1 MKIVGNRLRDPTW
14 RLYGSYAF
22 DWILCIVLMAVFLY
36 LDNVEPFHR
45 EFSVQNPA
53 IMYSYRLT
61 DSVPNWALIVVS
73 VVVPVVLILLVGLGI
88 RRSPYDVHNGVL
100 GLLVSVLLT
109 TMFTQ
114 VIKVTVGKHRP
125 DFLARCI
132 PMLNGVTIT
141 QDEPLSLW
149 TVDVCTQTNKRALQ
163 EGMRSFPSG
172 HASTA
177 FAGLFYLTLWMA
189 GKMHIFDRR
198 GYSIKGVILI
208 IPIMGALLIAISR
221 VRDYRHSGVDVTWG
235 SIIGI
240 IFAIFAYFQYYPSL
254 AKTGSHVPHPPR
266 DFGQLVKNSEG
277 HVHEAGHIE
286 QFTGIERNEE
296 FVDESR
302 GSPLPLTAN
311 GVGPGD
317 SNDREDPLQRV

>member
-1 MKIVGNRLRDPTW
+1 MKVVNRLRDPTW
-14 RLYGSYAF
+14 RRYGSYAF
-22 DWILCIVLMAVFLY
+22 DWILCIVLIAVFLY
-36 LDNVEPFHR
+36 LDSVDPFHR

-53 IMYSYRLT
+53 IMYSYRLK
-61 DSVPNWALIVVS
+61 DSVPTWALIVIS
-73 VVVPVVLILLVGLGI
+73 VGGPVVLILLIGLGI

-114 VIKVTVGKHRP
+114 VIKVTVGKQRP

-132 PMLNGVTIT
+132 PMLNGVKIT
-141 QDEPLSLW
+141 QDVPLSLW
-149 TVDVCTQTNKRALQ
+149 TIDVCTQTDKSVLQ
-163 EGMRSFPSG
+163 DGMRSFPSG

-177 FAGLFYLTLWMA
+177 FAGLFYLSLWMA

-254 AKTGSHVPHPPR
+254 TKSASHVPHPPR
-266 DFGQLVKNSEG
+266 DFSRPVKDKEG
-277 HVHEAGHIE
+277 HAHEPGHIE
-286 QFTGIERNEE
+286 QFTGIEPNEE
-296 FVDESR
+296 FVDESKR
-302 GSPLPLTAN
+302 SPLQLKAN
-311 GVGPGD
+311 EAPESSKD
-317 SNDREDPLQRV
+317 EDPIQRV